1 MEAGS
6 EEGDEE
12 VWREVVGLRER
23 TVYEF
28 WVRAAT
34 AAGAGPPTRPVTAA
48 PTTHGR
54 YLTHYLSL
62 SSSLHSVSFL
72 IAFKA
77 ACKYAC
83 SMI

>member
-6 EEGDEE
+6 EEGEEE

-48 PTTHGR
+48 PTTHG
-54 YLTHYLSL
+54 TSL
-62 SSSLHSVSFL
+62 PVIIIITSQRVILNSVQSRL
-72 IAFKA
+72 QIRL
-77 ACKYAC
+77 
-83 SMI
+83 